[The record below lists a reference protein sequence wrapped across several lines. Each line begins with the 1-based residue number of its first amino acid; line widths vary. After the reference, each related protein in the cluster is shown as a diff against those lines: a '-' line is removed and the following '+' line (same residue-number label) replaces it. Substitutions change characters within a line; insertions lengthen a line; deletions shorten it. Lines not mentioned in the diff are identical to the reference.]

1 MPTSRTLT
9 DTLVFDFPTRV
20 LVVDDDPILLETARA
35 YLSSRGAEVA
45 TVGDGNAAL
54 EMMYKR
60 EFDIAVVD
68 IEMPGLGGIELVAC
82 LRADEKLR
90 HIPAIMLTV
99 RTDDEAIDRAYKAGA
114 TSYLT
119 KPVNWRQLAYQVQQ
133 VTRAS
138 RAQSVARKQVANA
151 AIIAAQKKDFFG
163 RPAPPESDKSF
174 QVMVGILIVVAL
186 VMLLLGSTPKWQA
199 RAPAPGFSA
208 FVVPAAAAAVVPAE
222 TSSPPLRQPTIK
234 RKGPAPLRE
243 RGQCALLFCGCS
255 GSVRSRSRRRGLRQG
270 AAIRRPR
277 RLTHKPTS
285 LVRILFNQT

>member
-1 MPTSRTLT
+1 MRQEGMAGRWRMPTSRTLI

-35 YLSSRGAEVA
+35 YLSTRGAEVA
-45 TVGDGNAAL
+45 TVADGNAAL
-54 EMMYKR
+54 ELLHKR
-60 EFDIAVVD
+60 EFDIALVD

-82 LRADEKLR
+82 LRSDETLR

-138 RAQSVARKQVANA
+138 RARSVARKQVANA
-151 AIIAAQKKDFFG
+151 AIIAAQKRDFFG
-163 RPAPPESDKSF
+163 RPAQPESDKSF

-186 VMLLLGSTPKWQA
+186 VMVLLGSTPKWQPG
-199 RAPAPGFSA
+199 APAPGSSA
-208 FVVPAAAAAVVPAE
+208 SVLPAGTVVVPARHVHAPM
-222 TSSPPLRQPTIK
+222 RQVHH
-234 RKGPAPLRE
+234 LD
-243 RGQCALLFCGCS
+243 
-255 GSVRSRSRRRGLRQG
+255 
-270 AAIRRPR
+270 
-277 RLTHKPTS
+277 S
-285 LVRILFNQT
+285 LP

>member
-9 DTLVFDFPTRV
+9 DTLVFDFPTRA

-163 RPAPPESDKSF
+163 RPAQPESDKSF
-174 QVMVGILIVVAL
+174 QVMVGILIVVAS
-186 VMLLLGSTPKWQA
+186 VMVLLGSTPKWQA

-208 FVVPAAAAAVVPAE
+208 FVVPAAAAIVPV
-222 TSSPPLRQPTIK
+222 RQVHHHFDSHP
-234 RKGPAPLRE
+234 
-243 RGQCALLFCGCS
+243 
-255 GSVRSRSRRRGLRQG
+255 
-270 AAIRRPR
+270 
-277 RLTHKPTS
+277 
-285 LVRILFNQT
+285 